1 MRSRS
6 GFSLVEMVIVLVLA
20 GIVSTAAISMFSTQ
34 NRLNAAMTALG
45 ESQENARSAVQ
56 VAAAEIRAASGGSVI
71 RARSDRLVVR
81 VPVVVGIVCALG
93 SGNSTHM
100 YFPLNGRTIDMR
112 DDVDGIGVRTAEG
125 DWDYSR
131 LRGSDGFRGN
141 ASRQPCRDAG
151 AGDIGEDSDYATLRR
166 QSLDVG
172 SAVMLYREVEY
183 AFGPSALD
191 ESQRA
196 FSRTRD
202 GAKVE
207 LAQGFDTT
215 SRFEYRL
222 DGDTIWQSA
231 VYSSLESIDAV
242 RVIADVRGRGTSG
255 MASGS
260 ASFALTREIMLRN
273 AR

>member
-1 MRSRS
+1 MTSRS

-56 VAAAEIRAASGGSVI
+56 VAATEIRAASGGSVL

-81 VPVVVGIVCALG
+81 VPVIVGIVCALG
-93 SGNSTHM
+93 TGNATHV
-100 YFPLNGRTIDMR
+100 YFPLNGRTIDLR
-112 DDVDGIGVRTAEG
+112 DDVDGYGVRTADG
-125 DWDYSR
+125 DWDYDR
-131 LRGSDGFRGN
+131 LRGSDGFRGSS
-141 ASRQPCRDAG
+141 SRQACRDAG
-151 AGDIGEDSDYATLRR
+151 TGDIGEDSDYATLRR
-166 QSLDVG
+166 RSLEIG
-172 SAVMLYREVEY
+172 GAVMLFREVEY

-191 ESQRA
+191 GSQRA
-196 FSRTRD
+196 FSRTRA

-222 DGDTIWQSA
+222 DGDTVWQSA
-231 VYSSLESIDAV
+231 VYSSLGSIDAV
-242 RVIADVRGRGTSG
+242 RVVADVNGRGTSG

-260 ASFALTREIMLRN
+260 ASFSLIREIMLRN